1 MPNADS
7 NISATALKAFSVLDY
22 VGEQR
27 QPVTAAG
34 VSAALGVD
42 RATAYRMLMTLV
54 QAGYVGRTADGGFRL
69 SLKLLSLTRHL
80 ASEDERTRR
89 ILETLRAISEETG
102 ETVHYSVLEQESA
115 VLVMRAKGA
124 QRVAVDFQIG
134 DRSPLHCTSIGK
146 VLLAYNDARLVD
158 RVVAAGLPRTAPNTI
173 TDPDAFR
180 RELAVVRA
188 QRYAYDDREF
198 ADDMRCLAVPVFEKH
213 GEVPGGIAISG
224 PASRFD
230 HAKLDELRDVVLR
243 HAHDL
248 SAVLGG
254 SSVGPESKMT

>member
-1 MPNADS
+1 MAEVDT
-7 NISATALKAFSVLDY
+7 NISATALKAFSVLDF

-27 QPVTAAG
+27 HPVTAAG
-34 VSAALGVD
+34 VAAGLDID

-54 QAGYVGRTADGGFRL
+54 QAGYVRRTDDGGFGLSFRL
-69 SLKLLSLTRHL
+69 LTLTRHL
-80 ASEDERTRR
+80 VSEDERTAC
-89 ILETLRAISEETG
+89 ILEHLRTISEKTG
-102 ETVHYSVLEQESA
+102 ETVHYSMLDGDSA
-115 VLVMRAKGA
+115 VLVLRAKGS

-146 VLLAYNDARLVD
+146 VLLAYNDARLTG
-158 RVVAAGLPRTAPNTI
+158 RIIAAGLPKSASNTI
-173 TDPDAFR
+173 TDGEALHH
-180 RELAVVRA
+180 ELARVRA

-230 HAKLDELRDVVLR
+230 DKKLDELRHVALR
-243 HAHDL
+243 YALEL
-248 SAVLGG
+248 SRALGG
-254 SSVGPESKMT
+254 YVFDTDDEEI